1 MSVRDSAILE
11 PKVALRSSASHSL
24 HSLGMSGVLT
34 VELMVEI
41 GRGGVEVK
49 ENGLAKCQESKVNK
63 FAGISFCP

>member
-1 MSVRDSAILE
+1 
-11 PKVALRSSASHSL
+11 
-24 HSLGMSGVLT
+24 MSGGFT

-49 ENGLAKCQESKVNK
+49 ENGLAKCQESKINK